1 MPTKSRSDSR
11 APYFILFLTLFS
23 FAHIS
28 DSSPAALPLLFLV
41 YTFLCFYT
49 QLHSCS
55 CRSLSSSTTTCLHLW
70 LPQTAT
76 LPLASA
82 PLQRLGLLPECSPL
96 LLVPYSC
103 LWAPFSGRSISLHC
117 KTTMTN
123 NDLMILSL
131 TKLQKSQGW
140 HMFLILLII
149 FPKPNTVL
157 DKLKSATN
165 LLNKQRFLYKNSLTH
180 CL

>member
-28 DSSPAALPLLFLV
+28 DSGPAALPLLFLV
-41 YTFLCFYT
+41 YTFVCFY
-49 QLHSCS
+49 
-55 CRSLSSSTTTCLHLW
+55 LSSIHALAGHCPPQLL
-70 LPQTAT
+70 QTAT

-117 KTTMTN
+117 KATMTN

-131 TKLQKSQGW
+131 IKLQKSQGW

-165 LLNKQRFLYKNSLTH
+165 LLIKQRFLYKNSLTH